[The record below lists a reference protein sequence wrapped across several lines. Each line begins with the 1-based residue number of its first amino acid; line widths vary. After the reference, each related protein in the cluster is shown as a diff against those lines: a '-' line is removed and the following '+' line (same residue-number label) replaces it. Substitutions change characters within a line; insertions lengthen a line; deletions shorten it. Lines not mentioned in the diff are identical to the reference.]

1 MLVGGMYVQEIEFKV
16 LDQIE
21 QEVLE
26 EEGNSSDKEESL
38 EKEVEKKKKA
48 DALWK
53 AVQMGDNKH
62 LTTRVANI
70 LNRYP
75 ETRKSDITLQIK
87 YWQVY
92 NDLNSEVVDLA
103 KLYNLERLTS
113 LARARA
119 KIQNEYK
126 LFQADI
132 ETRRRRRTLEEEEK
146 EAQLLDKPSYGTLNV
161 FADETGKTEKFVIV
175 AGIWILSERI
185 TSKIQRDYIAWSK
198 SKSEQGIK
206 LPGEFHFKTLNNK
219 NNQELEIYK
228 EFFNLIVQNSE
239 MISFKAVAVDKT
251 KLNRI
256 PVSDLV
262 TKLYYQFIRLGMNH
276 EINSNRVQL
285 PKKINLT
292 KDEEG
297 ESALILETLKQ
308 GLADNFKIHYE
319 DDLIMDQLISMP
331 SHEHLFLQFA
341 DLFVAALNRKYN
353 NPGNNNK
360 DRLAEYILE
369 TVQINEIKYSAL
381 QVESDDEKDTEEI
394 DHSVLFIFE

>member
-1 MLVGGMYVQEIEFKV
+1 MSEKDIDVLEQIDLEV
-16 LDQIE
+16 LD
-21 QEVLE
+21 E
-26 EEGNSSDKEESL
+26 EEDNQSDGEESL
-38 EKEVEKKKKA
+38 EKAAEKKKKA

-53 AVQMGDNKH
+53 AVQMGEDKH

-75 ETRKSDITLQIK
+75 EARKSDITLQIK

-92 NDLNSEVVDLA
+92 NGLTSGFVDLT
-103 KLYNLERLTS
+103 KLYTMERLTS

-132 ETRRRRRTLEEEEK
+132 ETRRRRKTLADEEK
-146 EAQLLDKPSYGTLNV
+146 EAQMLDKPSYGSINV
-161 FADETGKTEKFVIV
+161 FADETGKTEKYVIV
-175 AGIWILSERI
+175 AGIWILNERI
-185 TSKIQRDYIAWSK
+185 TSKISRDYLAWSR
-198 SKSEQGIK
+198 SKNEQGIK
-206 LPGEFHFKTLNNK
+206 LPEEFHFKNLSNK
-219 NNQELEIYK
+219 NNQELQIYK

-256 PVSDLV
+256 PISDLV
-262 TKLYYQFIRLGMNH
+262 TRLYYQFIRLGANH
-276 EINSNRVQL
+276 ELNSNRIHL

-297 ESALILETLKQ
+297 ESELVLETLKQ
-308 GLADNFKIHYE
+308 GLADNFKIHYQ

-331 SHEHLFLQFA
+331 SHEHLFLQYA
-341 DLFVAALNRKYN
+341 DLFVASLNRKYN
-353 NPGNNNK
+353 NPGDNNK

-369 TVQINEIKYSAL
+369 TTQINEIKFSAT
-381 QVESDDEKDTEEI
+381 QVESDDEKETEEI
-394 DHSVLFIFE
+394 DHSVLFMFE